1 MKNQTPK
8 LYEGM
13 YILSAQLSEDAK
25 ARAFEKIKA
34 GITEKQGKILKVHD
48 QGKRKLA
55 YAIGPHNEGHYYLM
69 YFEATPSTME
79 ELWKEYRL
87 NEDLIRFM
95 TLRTDQ
101 VLEKLEFKQLVT
113 EQ

>member
-25 ARAFEKIKA
+25 AKAFEKIKV

-55 YAIGPHNEGHYYLM
+55 YAIGSHNDGHYYLM
-69 YFEATPSTME
+69 YFEIPPSVME
-79 ELWKEYRL
+79 DLWGEYRL

-95 TLRTDQ
+95 TIRTDK
-101 VLEKLEFKQLVT
+101 VLEKIEFKQLVT